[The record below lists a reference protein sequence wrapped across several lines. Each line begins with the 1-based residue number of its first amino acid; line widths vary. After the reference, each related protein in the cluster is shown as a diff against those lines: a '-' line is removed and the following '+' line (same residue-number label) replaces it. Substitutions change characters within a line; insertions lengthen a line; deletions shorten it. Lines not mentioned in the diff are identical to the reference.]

1 VSFVVGDPESNSDP
15 GPDPSE
21 VQEIEDSFP
30 DEGSD
35 SNYMQMQG
43 AIMPGP
49 GERRKRLR
57 WLFLVVTINERKAAS
72 RAGLGFGTREAQ
84 VDHEVISRSTMSIC
98 ARRDLPLLAVIR

>member
-1 VSFVVGDPESNSDP
+1 MRECVFEGNAECADGQPSEYELSDPFESSKEQVHPVSSSRTTRAKEMSDPPVSFVVGDPESNSDL

-49 GERRKRLR
+49 SERRKRLR
-57 WLFLVVTINERKAAS
+57 
-72 RAGLGFGTREAQ
+72 
-84 VDHEVISRSTMSIC
+84 
-98 ARRDLPLLAVIR
+98 